1 MLWLLKV
8 NIRRKSVE
16 LQSEY
21 WFPFTNIS
29 MFQASSSM
37 VNPVNR
43 SSIPRVP
50 PAPPTVRKHCDCCSN
65 LKACQILAIIFAI
78 VRITLAILIW
88 YSIQQNIL
96 LQADNFVFVL
106 LQISEVLLFIG
117 DVLLWMGSAHGAI
130 EEMTPKKRSIKND
143 HMDTSGMTSEKFW
156 YQNFFPHPGLPLN
169 KILKNCWRAPWP
181 ARRPE
186 ILHAGHWPQYATF
199 IFYTNFCAMKFLLI
213 RFLKNALQWV

>member
-1 MLWLLKV
+1 
-8 NIRRKSVE
+8 
-16 LQSEY
+16 
-21 WFPFTNIS
+21 

-117 DVLLWMGSAHGAI
+117 DVLLWMGSANKASVILLTWKSWNTFLFAAFAI
-130 EEMTPKKRSIKND
+130 GLMIKTIVRARFPQD
-143 HMDTSGMTSEKFW
+143 L
-156 YQNFFPHPGLPLN
+156 FFEFAIQGVLFLWGL
-169 KILKNCWRAPWP
+169 
-181 ARRPE
+181 
-186 ILHAGHWPQYATF
+186 Y
-199 IFYTNFCAMKFLLI
+199 AMKKA
-213 RFLKNALQWV
+213 LKEIENES